1 MHRHSLALLA
11 LAALACSP
19 ADSEKQQD
27 SVATAAPAPAAE
39 ASPAGGQQA
48 SPRDT
53 AQGSVGAASVLVDYG
68 RPSKRGRV
76 IFADAGLVPY
86 GKVWRA
92 GANAATTLVTSAPIM
107 VGETALPAG
116 TYTLYAI
123 PAADRWQLVINGQ
136 TGQWG
141 TEYDQSKDVARVP
154 MQVTALSAPAEQ
166 FEIAV
171 ENSALVMRW
180 DTVQASVPLKPG
192 Q

>member
-1 MHRHSLALLA
+1 MTRPPLVLLA
-11 LAALACSP
+11 LAALACRP
-19 ADSEKQQD
+19 ADTEKAQD
-27 SVATAAPAPAAE
+27 SVVTAAPAPEAA
-39 ASPAGGQQA
+39 PAAAQA
-48 SPRDT
+48 SPRDSARAT
-53 AQGSVGAASVLVDYG
+53 IGGATVLVDYG

-86 GKVWRA
+86 GQVWRT
-92 GANAATTLVTSAPIM
+92 GANAATTLVTSGPLM

-116 TYTLYAI
+116 TYTLYTV

-154 MQVTALSAPAEQ
+154 MQVSALSAPVEQ

-180 DTVQASVPLKPG
+180 DTVQASVPLKAG
-192 Q
+192 R

>member
-11 LAALACSP
+11 LATLACSP

-27 SVATAAPAPAAE
+27 SVATATPAPAAQ
-39 ASPAGGQQA
+39 PAAQPIA
-48 SPRDT
+48 SPRDSAEGT
-53 AQGSVGAASVLVDYG
+53 VGGATVLVDYG

-76 IFADAGLVPY
+76 IFAETGLAPY
-86 GKVWRA
+86 GKVWRT
-92 GANAATTLVTSAPIM
+92 GANAATTLVTSAPLM

-116 TYTLYAI
+116 TYTLYTI
-123 PAADRWQLVINGQ
+123 PGPDRWQLVINGQ

-154 MQVTALSAPAEQ
+154 MQVTALSAPVEQ

-171 ENSALVMRW
+171 ESSALVMRW
-180 DTVQASVPLKPG
+180 DTVQASVPLRAGK
-192 Q
+192 